1 MGHQNGH
8 QNGIFGVQSQTALQ
22 NLVPRAFPW
31 KPWERGWALKC
42 VVRNDH
48 AKEYICLL
56 LIDLKSFFAIL
67 RSELTPVESEKYV
80 ISYETKLLHIL
91 HPVTMSVRHC
101 LPGTSIFICPLL
113 TLPPLF

>member
-1 MGHQNGH
+1 MSAPRACSRSHVPLQLAPPRALATQANTLLLCVKIQNQATAKQGRCMGHQNGH

-31 KPWERGWALKC
+31 KRWERGWALKW

-56 LIDLKSFFAIL
+56 LID
-67 RSELTPVESEKYV
+67 
-80 ISYETKLLHIL
+80 
-91 HPVTMSVRHC
+91 
-101 LPGTSIFICPLL
+101 
-113 TLPPLF
+113 